1 MPIADTTLATA
12 ATTAAASALR
22 FGLARPS
29 QRATAT
35 PAPTPISTWAVT
47 VGMFVFAAV
56 WLAQLASTNLSPPV
70 DDIEQLSW
78 VRSLEWGY
86 YKHPPLPTWLLWL
99 PVRLFGLSAST
110 VYVVGAI
117 VTLAALAI
125 YWRLLV
131 NMRGAAYAL
140 VALLAAACIT
150 YYNGRLHYYNH
161 NVVLLLASTASAAL
175 CWQAFTTRRRRWW
188 LALGVVVGL
197 GALAKYQIA
206 VTVLCILVFAVHQ
219 RAWRDVQQR
228 QGLLLAVLAA
238 LVLFSPHIRW
248 LQLHDY
254 GPVGYALDSSLGAH
268 ADLPTRTVGSAH
280 WLLDQLF
287 NRALPAFLLLAM
299 ATLLAGRTAQPAAH
313 EPTPLLQAD
322 RQAARALLLSWGF
335 VPLLFIPLVG
345 IFTGAKVQLHWG
357 TPFLLFVVP
366 AVMEMAPR
374 TLWQRPDRKALLAAF
389 VAIQALLLG
398 VSHQSSQRGLRL
410 LTDTQALNTAWN
422 DTPWCHIDAQAIAH
436 AVGPL
441 ARSALAGPVRVVS
454 GPAAMAGALAL
465 ALPEHPVV
473 LIDGRFDQ
481 SPWVPRTLLASCGG
495 VEIGTTPDLPL
506 GTEIGASLPGW
517 SWQVMP
523 PDSKAALACSAAATR
538 LRVN

>member
-1 MPIADTTLATA
+1 MLNPETTLATA
-12 ATTAAASALR
+12 APTVAAAALR
-22 FGLARPS
+22 FDLARPS
-29 QRATAT
+29 QRAAAT

-47 VGMFVFAAV
+47 LGMFVFAAV
-56 WLAQLASTNLSPPV
+56 WLAHLSSTNLSPPV

-110 VYVVGAI
+110 VYAVGAI

-131 NMRGAAYAL
+131 NLRGAAYAL

-188 LALGVVVGL
+188 LALGAVVGL

-206 VTVLCILVFAVHQ
+206 VTVLCILAFAVHQ

-228 QGLLLAVLAA
+228 QGLLLAGLAA

-254 GPVGYALDSSLGAH
+254 GPVGYALDSSMGPH
-268 ADLPTRTVGSAH
+268 AKLSTRTFRSSH

-299 ATLLAGRTAQPAAH
+299 ATVLAGRTAQPAAH
-313 EPTPLLQAD
+313 EPTPLSQAERD
-322 RQAARALLLSWGF
+322 AGRALLLSWGL

-398 VSHQSSQRGLRL
+398 ISHQSAQRGPRL
-410 LTDTQALNTAWN
+410 LTDTQALNTTWN
-422 DTPWCHIDAQAIAH
+422 DTAWRHIDAQAIAD

-495 VEIGTTPDLPL
+495 VEIGSTPNLPL

-523 PDSKAALACSAAATR
+523 PDSKAALACRPAASR
-538 LRVN
+538 LRVD

>member
-12 ATTAAASALR
+12 VPTVAAALS
-22 FGLARPS
+22 FSLARPS
-29 QRATAT
+29 QRAAAI

-56 WLAQLASTNLSPPV
+56 WLAQLASTNLSPPI

-110 VYVVGAI
+110 VFVVGAV

-175 CWQAFTTRRRRWW
+175 CWQAFTKRRRRWW

-206 VTVLCILVFAVHQ
+206 VTVLCILAFAVHQ
-219 RAWRDVQQR
+219 RAWRDVQQW
-228 QGLLLAVLAA
+228 QGLLLAGLAA

-254 GPVGYALDSSLGAH
+254 GPVGYALGSTLGAQ
-268 ADLPTRTVGSAH
+268 ANLSSRTFGSAH

-313 EPTPLLQAD
+313 EPTPLSRAD
-322 RQAARALLLSWGF
+322 HDAGRALLLSWGL

-345 IFTGAKVQLHWG
+345 ALTGAKVQLHWG

-374 TLWQRPDRKALLAAF
+374 TLWQRPDRRALLAAF

-398 VSHQSSQRGLRL
+398 ISHQSSQRGSQL

-422 DTPWCHIDAQAIAH
+422 DAAWRRIDARAIAN
-436 AVGPL
+436 AMGPL

-454 GPAAMAGALAL
+454 GPAPIAGALAL

-481 SPWVPRTLLASCGG
+481 SPWVSRALLASCGG
-495 VEIGTTPDLPL
+495 VEIGTTPNLPL

-517 SWQVMP
+517 SWQIMP
-523 PDSKAALACSAAATR
+523 PDSKAGLACRPAATR
-538 LRVN
+538 LRVD